1 MLPHFFRHHFQRGK
15 RIQRRFYIFAPH
27 PPRNNVLIDNF
38 FLHIFSFK
46 IKSSRAKLSAP
57 AVFPYISLHA
67 FPFPYVKP
75 SPCLKKNSV
84 NFIFSAKMISLFH
97 RLPLGGKLLAKQG
110 DEGQPNNI
118 QAISL
123 QKAALYSTHVPGF
136 PVGEAG
142 GFCRRKRSLQAFFL
156 PEKNSVTF
164 IFRQKLS
171 TTSSFPLSSTLSPSK
186 VFPPL
191 LVLHCYIPA
200 FVAPALPVRF
210 NPRFSSYPLFS
221 KTISRR
227 NPFAP
232 DRCFR
237 RKHNYYL
244 ITFPKT
250 PFIVP
255 RFFILNANICS
266 FFYSITYKTCQ
277 HIAIFRKIFHFFYR
291 LF

>member
-1 MLPHFFRHHFQRGK
+1 MRGSRTTIRHFFQKAALYATRILAFPFRGK
-15 RIQRRFYIFAPH
+15 CLRKQTIE
-27 PPRNNVLIDNF
+27 VDSNF
-38 FLHIFSFK
+38 FL
-46 IKSSRAKLSAP
+46 
-57 AVFPYISLHA
+57 FPS
-67 FPFPYVKP
+67 
-75 SPCLKKNSV
+75 
-84 NFIFSAKMISLFH
+84 
-97 RLPLGGKLLAKQG
+97 LPLGGKVDKAKLWTN
-110 DEGQPNNI
+110 EGQPNNN
-118 QAISL
+118 QAFSR
-123 QKAALYSTHVPGF
+123 QKAALYSTRVPGF
-136 PVGEAG
+136 PVGEAV
-142 GFCRRKRSLQAFFL
+142 GFCRLKRSFFPLQALPL
-156 PEKNSVTF
+156 PEKNSANF
-164 IFRQKLS
+164 I
-171 TTSSFPLSSTLSPSK
+171 SSAKIVNRFVLSPSSTPSPSK
-186 VFPPL
+186 AFPPL
-191 LVLHCYIPA
+191 LFLRCYIPA
-200 FVAPALPVRF
+200 FVAPALPVHF

-277 HIAIFRKIFHFFYR
+277 HIAIFRKFFHFFYR

>member
-1 MLPHFFRHHFQRGK
+1 MDK
-15 RIQRRFYIFAPH
+15 
-27 PPRNNVLIDNF
+27 
-38 FLHIFSFK
+38 
-46 IKSSRAKLSAP
+46 AKLWT
-57 AVFPYISLHA
+57 
-67 FPFPYVKP
+67 
-75 SPCLKKNSV
+75 N
-84 NFIFSAKMISLFH
+84 
-97 RLPLGGKLLAKQG
+97 
-110 DEGQPNNI
+110 EGQPNNI
-118 QAISL
+118 QAFFSKSRFIRNPRSWL
-123 QKAALYSTHVPGF
+123 PRRGSCRLLPTEEVFACLPLTCIK
-136 PVGEAG
+136 
-142 GFCRRKRSLQAFFL
+142 FCSQNFL
-156 PEKNSVTF
+156 
-164 IFRQKLS
+164 RQKLS
-171 TTSSFPLSSTLSPSK
+171 ATSCFPLSSTLSPSK
-186 VFPPL
+186 AFPPL
-191 LVLHCYIPA
+191 LFLRCYIPA

-221 KTISRR
+221 KTISPR

-277 HIAIFRKIFHFFYR
+277 HIAIFRKFFHFFYR